1 MPSTRLYVYRDTHL
15 ILFVILGTFITLDIC
30 IKRLE
35 DIGLIDIVKTVEKI
49 RAQRAYSIQMPD
61 QYVFCHLALLE
72 YALTRRL
79 LENVDLS
86 GFNDDDSESE

>member
-1 MPSTRLYVYRDTHL
+1 MSNCQYQ
-15 ILFVILGTFITLDIC
+15 LFSFFSLSGTFITLDIC